1 MSYTGNWKIVI
12 NTPMGDQENSL
23 VLSENGNKLTGTQT
37 SMFGTNEVLK
47 GDVNGNKATW
57 TVEMTSPF
65 VMALEF
71 SAVVDRDAIEG
82 VVKAGALGESRF
94 KGSRA

>member
-1 MSYTGNWKIVI
+1 MSYTGNWKIII

-23 VLSENGNKLTGTQT
+23 TLTENANKLTGTQT
-37 SMFGTNEVLK
+37 SAFGTNEVQN

-57 TVEMTSPF
+57 TIEMTSPF
-65 VMALEF
+65 AMTLEF

-82 VVKAGALGESRF
+82 IVKAGAFGESRF